1 MVVHIGDETKWF
13 AFPSHTNFVR
23 CMFYYAVNRRLDE
36 WVQVD
41 AMDLNTVETE
51 NDDNKDDKV
60 GTASLIRHTDRNLLW
75 VGCSCKDVLE
85 FLVDDLGGESLH

>member
-1 MVVHIGDETKWF
+1 VIIWIDCRI
-13 AFPSHTNFVR
+13 SI
-23 CMFYYAVNRRLDE
+23 AVNRRLDE

-60 GTASLIRHTDRNLLW
+60 R
-75 VGCSCKDVLE
+75 
-85 FLVDDLGGESLH
+85 DLA

>member
-1 MVVHIGDETKWF
+1 MLLALRFWWCTWAARGYIPLFGLLLISFW
-13 AFPSHTNFVR
+13 VR
-23 CMFYYAVNRRLDE
+23 LLDAVNRRLDE

-60 GTASLIRHTDRNLLW
+60 ETLFPDRIT
-75 VGCSCKDVLE
+75 
-85 FLVDDLGGESLH
+85 F

>member
-1 MVVHIGDETKWF
+1 V
-13 AFPSHTNFVR
+13 S
-23 CMFYYAVNRRLDE
+23 AVNRRLDE

-60 GTASLIRHTDRNLLW
+60 R
-75 VGCSCKDVLE
+75 
-85 FLVDDLGGESLH
+85 DLA